1 MSTHHETMIID
12 ATDARL
18 GRMATHAAKAALHGK
33 TVVIINCEEALIV
46 GARKNILE
54 KYVWKREL
62 GRPTKGPFLPRM
74 PDRFVRRVVRS
85 MLPYKTPH
93 GRDAFERVMCYIG
106 TPEQFA
112 GKGVRVEDRPAFR
125 FMKVKELCTLLGGR
139 TEAVQ

>member
-1 MSTHHETMIID
+1 MSSQDTFIID

-33 TVVIINCEEALIV
+33 TVVIVNCEEALIV

-54 KYVWKREL
+54 KYVWKREI

-93 GRDAFERVMCYIG
+93 GRAAFERVMCYIG
-106 TPEQFA
+106 TPEEFA
-112 GKGVRVEDRPAFR
+112 GKGVRVEDTPAFR

-139 TEAVQ
+139 VEAAQ